1 MAKTAADENFPVGSW
16 LIARRLRPL
25 VHLFY
30 RFARAADDVAD
41 HPSMPLSDKL
51 SRLDEMGRGALHLPL
66 PLRTYALDLLQ
77 AFGRDARNE
86 PVEDWDGLMAYCRLS
101 AIPVGRMLLA
111 LHDEDEALIP
121 ASDALCAAL
130 QVINHMQDCGSDAR
144 LLGRVYIPG
153 AGLEELRQSRSSPS
167 VRAALDAVIERCRDL
182 LGQARELKALRSWR
196 LRAEA
201 KVILSLAQALLW
213 ELSCKDPLAGPV
225 RLSRFTKDWAV
236 IRGLLS

>member
-41 HPSMPLSDKL
+41 HPSMALSEKL
-51 SRLDEMGRGALHLPL
+51 SRLDEMGRGALRLPL
-66 PLRTYALDLLQ
+66 ALRPYALDLLQ
-77 AFGRDARNE
+77 AFRRDARNE
-86 PVEDWDGLMAYCRLS
+86 EVGDWNGLMAYCRLS
-101 AIPVGRMLLA
+101 AAPVGRMLLA

-121 ASDALCAAL
+121 ASDALCTAL

-153 AGLEELRQSRSSPS
+153 ASLEDFRQSRSSPL
-167 VRAALDAVIERCRDL
+167 VRAALDAAIERCNDL
-182 LGQARELKALRSWR
+182 LDQARGLKALRSRR
-196 LRAEA
+196 LRAET
-201 KVILSLAQALLW
+201 KVILSLAQALLRD
-213 ELSCKDPLAGPV
+213 LSRKDPLVERV
-225 RLSRFTKDWAV
+225 RLSNFSRDWAA
-236 IRGLLS
+236 IKGLLS